1 MNATRIG
8 RRWRWVRSC
17 VGHLLGCAAVVA
29 QAQPSGFDAQQWLA
43 RAQQAATQRSY
54 QGTMTSS
61 GGGQLSS
68 SRISRLS
75 EGRQRLERI
84 EVLNGQARQQLRH
97 NDTVLTLWPQTRVA
111 VFETEDAVAEFPAL
125 PSLGQRL
132 LESYEAR
139 WLGQDRVAGMEVDV
153 VVFKPKDSMRYAQR
167 LWAER
172 GSGLL
177 LRADVLGSRGEVL
190 ESSAFTELSFG
201 SKLPPDSVLGP
212 MKRLDGY
219 RVLRLPSQ
227 RVNFESEGWTMQRA
241 VAGFHLVGCARRVL
255 DAASNAG
262 DARQV
267 LQAVYSDGLTHV
279 SVFVEPFDPQQ
290 HRPMRTN
297 LGATSTLMNRQA
309 DWWITVVGDV
319 PMVTIQQFEAG
330 LQRR

>member
-1 MNATRIG
+1 MSAAPVDQ
-8 RRWRWVRSC
+8 RWRWKRYC
-17 VGHLLGCAAVVA
+17 AGHLLGCAAVLA
-29 QAQPSGFDAQQWLA
+29 QAQPVGFDAQQWLA
-43 RAQQAATQRSY
+43 RAQAAATQRSY

-61 GGGQLSS
+61 GGGHLSS
-68 SRISRLS
+68 SRISRVS
-75 EGRQRLERI
+75 DGRQRLERI
-84 EVLNGQARQQLRH
+84 ELLNGQARQQLRH
-97 NDTVLTLWPQTRVA
+97 NETVLTLWPQTRVA

-139 WLGQDRVAGMEVDV
+139 PLGQDRVAGMDVDV
-153 VVFKPKDSMRYAQR
+153 VVFKPKDGMRYAQR

-177 LRADVLGSRGEVL
+177 LRADVLGPRGEVL

-201 SKLPPDSVLGP
+201 GKLQPDSVLGP

-241 VAGFHLVGCARRVL
+241 VAGFHLVGCARRAL
-255 DAASNAG
+255 EASMGVG

-279 SVFVEPFDPQQ
+279 SVFVEPFDAQQ
-290 HRPMRTN
+290 HRPMRTS
-297 LGATSTLMNRQA
+297 LGATSTLMNRQGE
-309 DWWITVVGDV
+309 WWITVVGDV
-319 PMVTIQQFEAG
+319 PMPTIQQFEAG